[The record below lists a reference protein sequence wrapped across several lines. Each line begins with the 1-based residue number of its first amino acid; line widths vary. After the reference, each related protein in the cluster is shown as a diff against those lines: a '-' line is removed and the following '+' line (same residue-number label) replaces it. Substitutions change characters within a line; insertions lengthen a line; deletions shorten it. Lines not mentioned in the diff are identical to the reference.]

1 MNNNCWHPTF
11 LRPDNQENWLTD
23 GLLPHQPHLTS
34 MALCPVV
41 ILADILT
48 LKQGVVLISTLK
60 LVTHLKAMQKPYKH
74 RYTNTAKI
82 VIGHF

>member
-1 MNNNCWHPTF
+1 
-11 LRPDNQENWLTD
+11 
-23 GLLPHQPHLTS
+23 

-60 LVTHLKAMQKPYKH
+60 LVTRLKAMQKPYKH